1 MGQTNRPPFVF
12 LVVCLLVF
20 QDYLSAVLEYL
31 EEKPTRTQAHGIKGI
46 WVAADNVTAVE
57 EVRAVANTYFPN
69 VLIENIVY
77 VAGGVPGGAQISEV
91 PTMSYT
97 QVQCCGVLLT
107 PTRDC

>member
-1 MGQTNRPPFVF
+1 M
-12 LVVCLLVF
+12 
-20 QDYLSAVLEYL
+20 LEYL